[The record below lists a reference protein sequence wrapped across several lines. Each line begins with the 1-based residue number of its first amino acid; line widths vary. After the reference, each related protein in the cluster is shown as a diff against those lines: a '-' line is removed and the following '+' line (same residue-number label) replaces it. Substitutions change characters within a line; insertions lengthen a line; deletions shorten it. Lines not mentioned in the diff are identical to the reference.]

1 VRSLIPCA
9 LLVAFALSCGSDD
22 QAAEPTS
29 AVAGRIFVGSCPP
42 AGPGSPPCET
52 ERAGGVRLVVYD
64 TGGNEVASAESD
76 DEGAFR
82 IPLEP
87 GAYMLVPKDA
97 PPPALNIEKPIEFR
111 VRPDST
117 TRLRVVLDTGV
128 R

>member
-1 VRSLIPCA
+1 
-9 LLVAFALSCGSDD
+9 
-22 QAAEPTS
+22 
-29 AVAGRIFVGSCPP
+29 VGG
-42 AGPGSPPCET
+42 A
-52 ERAGGVRLVVYD
+52 RLVVYD
-64 TGGNEVASAESD
+64 MSGDEVASTESD
-76 DEGAFR
+76 DTGAFR

-97 PPPALNIEKPIEFR
+97 PPPALDIEKPIEFR